1 MQMNF
6 LPKSFDST
14 ESRPLGSSLHFKILK
29 FQFSA
34 FRRFSVSALPNFPLF
49 PALRSPITEVAS
61 KALLYQRSR
70 RAVFILTIPLFLC
83 LARAEDDKPTKLDV
97 LRAQYESKKAEA
109 SSAVVALKTRYTKQL
124 EDLQT
129 TAQAAGDLE
138 LVLAA
143 RAEAKDFLLRPAGPI
158 VASSQAALARLQKIY
173 SEQLVKVV
181 AECDTKMVPVSVAY
195 RERLDILIK
204 ELTKEGDLE
213 LAVEA
218 KKELAQIDQI
228 TASHAPR
235 IHSGKVVGRYVRV
248 EIAGNSLLC
257 LAEVEVFSESRNVA
271 PRGKATQSSDY
282 DQAPRPT
289 TADKAIDG
297 NTNGE
302 LAAGSVTHT
311 KLDINPW
318 WEVDLQKDRELSK
331 IVIWNRSERQQRLDG
346 FKLSVLSAERKVIW
360 EIEVPKAPQRSMEFT
375 LKPK

>member
-1 MQMNF
+1 MR
-6 LPKSFDST
+6 T
-14 ESRPLGSSLHFKILK
+14 EIALK
-29 FQFSA
+29 A
-34 FRRFSVSALPNFPLF
+34 V
-49 PALRSPITEVAS
+49 I
-61 KALLYQRSR
+61 YQRLH
-70 RAVFILTIPLFLC
+70 RAVFILAIPLFLG
-83 LARAEDDKPTKLDV
+83 LARAEDAKPTKLDV

-158 VASSQAALARLQKIY
+158 VVSSQAALARLQKIY

-181 AECDTKMVPVSVAY
+181 AECDAKIVPVSVAY
-195 RERLDILIK
+195 RERLNILIK
-204 ELTKEGDLE
+204 ELTKEGALD

-235 IHSGKVVGRYVRV
+235 IHSGTVVGRYVRV
-248 EIAGNSLLC
+248 EIAAKRVLC
-257 LAEVEVFSESRNVA
+257 LAEVEVFSESRNIA
-271 PRGKATQSSDY
+271 PRGKATQSSNF
-282 DQAPRPT
+282 DQTPRPT

-297 NTNGE
+297 NTNGDI
-302 LAAGSVTHT
+302 AAGSITHT

-331 IVIWNRSERQQRLDG
+331 IVIWNRNERQERLDG

-360 EIEVPKAPQRSMEFT
+360 EIEVPKAPQKSMEFK
-375 LKPK
+375 LEPK